1 MPPAPIADPA
11 RTEAESRSSRATL
24 RGRGLISVT
33 ALIKTSAKSVLL
45 LRTNVPRED
54 ALVKPVYIAASTF
67 VLAAGI
73 TAAGYA
79 QTTTMTPGAAGTQ
92 SPPAPYASGQAAPAG
107 TPVGPTGSIQSDA
120 ANPKGA
126 GKGGGDNGSGGGSGN
141 GGAKQ

>member
-1 MPPAPIADPA
+1 M
-11 RTEAESRSSRATL
+11 
-24 RGRGLISVT
+24 
-33 ALIKTSAKSVLL
+33 KSIYV
-45 LRTNVPRED
+45 
-54 ALVKPVYIAASTF
+54 AASTF

-92 SPPAPYASGQAAPAG
+92 SQPAPYASGQAAPAG

-120 ANPKGA
+120 ANPKGT